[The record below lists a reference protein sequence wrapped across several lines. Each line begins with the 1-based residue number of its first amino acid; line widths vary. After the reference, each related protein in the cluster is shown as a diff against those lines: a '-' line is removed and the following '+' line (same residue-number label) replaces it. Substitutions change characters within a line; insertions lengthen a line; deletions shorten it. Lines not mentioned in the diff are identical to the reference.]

1 MDFTSGDRTTLRG
14 FGLSV
19 FLMIS
24 LLFCPVAMSEGD
36 VLTLQLTQAEQ
47 QPQRV
52 KSLRQLNTRTGDM
65 LALSSEFGEDFEF
78 RVETSRRSNHGNKII
93 RGVSEAGGRLTMVV
107 TSDGE
112 LQGSLR
118 EGGSTY
124 RLVQEGGEI
133 VLYYADP
140 YLARPAD
147 RGSVRLDRLDKT
159 APASELNLDLKRMER
174 KVLKDLSDE
183 TVHYPVF
190 GSGTATLDLL
200 FY

>member
-19 FLMIS
+19 SVIG

-147 RGSVRLDRLDKT
+147 QGSVSWT
-159 APASELNLDLKRMER
+159 VWIKRR
-174 KVLKDLSDE
+174 R
-183 TVHYPVF
+183 PVN
-190 GSGTATLDLL
+190 
-200 FY
+200 